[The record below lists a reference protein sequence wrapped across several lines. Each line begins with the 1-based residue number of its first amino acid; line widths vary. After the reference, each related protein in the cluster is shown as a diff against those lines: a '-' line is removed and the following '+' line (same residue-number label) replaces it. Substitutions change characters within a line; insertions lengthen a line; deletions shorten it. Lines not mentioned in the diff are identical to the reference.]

1 MELPVQLSITAPP
14 GFPICL
20 PGLAFY
26 YLLGFVLVYHYLLGF
41 VLVLELGETDK
52 RVYPNPV

>member
-20 PGLAFY
+20 PGLAF
-26 YLLGFVLVYHYLLGF
+26 HYLLGF

-52 RVYPNPV
+52 RVHANHV